1 MNKKMIT
8 ALTVAGLATFAMA
21 ENASA
26 DTYTVQSGDTL
37 SQIAANHN
45 TTVDTL
51 VANNNIADANVIFVG
66 QQVEIDGAAS
76 NASYDATQAD
86 VAAVVASQAP
96 VTQQVSYTA
105 PVTTVDYSA
114 QSQAPVTQ
122 EVSYTAP
129 VTTVDYSAQSQAPVT
144 QEVSYTAP
152 VTTVDYSAQSQA
164 PVTQEV
170 SYTAPVTTV
179 DYSAQSQAPVTQEV
193 SYTAPVATTTTT
205 AAASGSTYDQFIA
218 AGGTDA
224 FWKAI
229 VMPESGGNPDAS
241 NGQYKG
247 LGQTNQSWGTGS
259 VSDQTAGMLNYAT
272 SRYGSVDSAIAF
284 RAANGWW

>member
-37 SQIAANHN
+37 SQIAANTN
-45 TTVDTL
+45 TTDATL
-51 VANNNIADANVIFVG
+51 VANNNIAAANVIFVG
-66 QQVEIDGAAS
+66 QQVEIDGVAS

-114 QSQAPVTQ
+114 QSQAPV
-122 EVSYTAP
+122 A
-129 VTTVDYSAQSQAPVT
+129 
-144 QEVSYTAP
+144 
-152 VTTVDYSAQSQA
+152 
-164 PVTQEV
+164 
-170 SYTAPVTTV
+170 
-179 DYSAQSQAPVTQEV
+179 QEV

-224 FWKAI
+224 LWTAI

>member
-1 MNKKMIT
+1 MIT
-8 ALTVAGLATFAMA
+8 ALTVAGLATFALTA
-21 ENASA
+21 DASA

-66 QQVEIDGAAS
+66 QQVEIDGVAS

-114 QSQAPVTQ
+114 QSQAPV
-122 EVSYTAP
+122 A
-129 VTTVDYSAQSQAPVT
+129 
-144 QEVSYTAP
+144 
-152 VTTVDYSAQSQA
+152 
-164 PVTQEV
+164 
-170 SYTAPVTTV
+170 
-179 DYSAQSQAPVTQEV
+179 QEV

-224 FWKAI
+224 LWTAI

-241 NGQYKG
+241 NGQYHG
-247 LGQTNQSWGTGS
+247 LGQTNQSWGYGS
-259 VSDQTAGMLNYAT
+259 VSEQTSGMLNYAT

>member
-26 DTYTVQSGDTL
+26 DTYRVQSGDTL

-66 QQVEIDGAAS
+66 QQVEIDGVAS

-114 QSQAPVTQ
+114 QSQAPV
-122 EVSYTAP
+122 A
-129 VTTVDYSAQSQAPVT
+129 
-144 QEVSYTAP
+144 
-152 VTTVDYSAQSQA
+152 
-164 PVTQEV
+164 
-170 SYTAPVTTV
+170 
-179 DYSAQSQAPVTQEV
+179 QEV

-224 FWKAI
+224 LWTAI

>member
-66 QQVEIDGAAS
+66 QQVEIDGVAS
-76 NASYDATQAD
+76 NALYDATQAD

-114 QSQAPVTQ
+114 QSQAPV
-122 EVSYTAP
+122 A
-129 VTTVDYSAQSQAPVT
+129 
-144 QEVSYTAP
+144 
-152 VTTVDYSAQSQA
+152 
-164 PVTQEV
+164 
-170 SYTAPVTTV
+170 
-179 DYSAQSQAPVTQEV
+179 QEV

-224 FWKAI
+224 LWTAI

>member
-1 MNKKMIT
+1 MNKKMIA

-66 QQVEIDGAAS
+66 QQVEIDGVAS

-114 QSQAPVTQ
+114 QSQAPV
-122 EVSYTAP
+122 A
-129 VTTVDYSAQSQAPVT
+129 
-144 QEVSYTAP
+144 
-152 VTTVDYSAQSQA
+152 
-164 PVTQEV
+164 
-170 SYTAPVTTV
+170 
-179 DYSAQSQAPVTQEV
+179 QEV

-224 FWKAI
+224 LWTAI

>member
-66 QQVEIDGAAS
+66 QQVEIDGVAS

-105 PVTTVDYSA
+105 PV
-114 QSQAPVTQ
+114 
-122 EVSYTAP
+122 
-129 VTTVDYSAQSQAPVT
+129 
-144 QEVSYTAP
+144 
-152 VTTVDYSAQSQA
+152 
-164 PVTQEV
+164 
-170 SYTAPVTTV
+170 
-179 DYSAQSQAPVTQEV
+179 
-193 SYTAPVATTTTT
+193 ATTTTT

-224 FWKAI
+224 LWTAI
-229 VMPESGGNPDAS
+229 VMPESGGNPYAS

>member
-66 QQVEIDGAAS
+66 QQVEIDGVAS

-114 QSQAPVTQ
+114 QSQAPV
-122 EVSYTAP
+122 A
-129 VTTVDYSAQSQAPVT
+129 
-144 QEVSYTAP
+144 
-152 VTTVDYSAQSQA
+152 
-164 PVTQEV
+164 
-170 SYTAPVTTV
+170 
-179 DYSAQSQAPVTQEV
+179 QEV

-224 FWKAI
+224 LWTAI

-241 NGQYKG
+241 HGQYKG

>member
-66 QQVEIDGAAS
+66 QQVEIDGVAS
-76 NASYDATQAD
+76 NASYDAIQAD

-114 QSQAPVTQ
+114 QSQAPV
-122 EVSYTAP
+122 A
-129 VTTVDYSAQSQAPVT
+129 
-144 QEVSYTAP
+144 
-152 VTTVDYSAQSQA
+152 
-164 PVTQEV
+164 
-170 SYTAPVTTV
+170 
-179 DYSAQSQAPVTQEV
+179 QEV

-224 FWKAI
+224 LWTAI

>member
-1 MNKKMIT
+1 MIT

-66 QQVEIDGAAS
+66 QQVEIDGVAS

-105 PVTTVDYSA
+105 PV
-114 QSQAPVTQ
+114 
-122 EVSYTAP
+122 
-129 VTTVDYSAQSQAPVT
+129 
-144 QEVSYTAP
+144 
-152 VTTVDYSAQSQA
+152 
-164 PVTQEV
+164 
-170 SYTAPVTTV
+170 
-179 DYSAQSQAPVTQEV
+179 
-193 SYTAPVATTTTT
+193 ATTTTT

-224 FWKAI
+224 LWTAI

-284 RAANGWW
+284 RAANGWWYDTALSN

>member
-8 ALTVAGLATFAMA
+8 ALAVAGLATFAMA

-51 VANNNIADANVIFVG
+51 VANNNIADANVIFVR
-66 QQVEIDGAAS
+66 QQVEIDGVAS

-114 QSQAPVTQ
+114 QSQAPV
-122 EVSYTAP
+122 A
-129 VTTVDYSAQSQAPVT
+129 
-144 QEVSYTAP
+144 
-152 VTTVDYSAQSQA
+152 
-164 PVTQEV
+164 
-170 SYTAPVTTV
+170 
-179 DYSAQSQAPVTQEV
+179 QEV

-224 FWKAI
+224 LWTAI

>member
-51 VANNNIADANVIFVG
+51 VANNNIADSNVIFVG
-66 QQVEIDGAAS
+66 QQVEIHGVAS

-114 QSQAPVTQ
+114 QSQAPV
-122 EVSYTAP
+122 A
-129 VTTVDYSAQSQAPVT
+129 
-144 QEVSYTAP
+144 
-152 VTTVDYSAQSQA
+152 
-164 PVTQEV
+164 
-170 SYTAPVTTV
+170 
-179 DYSAQSQAPVTQEV
+179 QEV

-224 FWKAI
+224 LWTAI

>member
-66 QQVEIDGAAS
+66 QQLEIDGVAS

-114 QSQAPVTQ
+114 QSQAPV
-122 EVSYTAP
+122 A
-129 VTTVDYSAQSQAPVT
+129 
-144 QEVSYTAP
+144 
-152 VTTVDYSAQSQA
+152 
-164 PVTQEV
+164 
-170 SYTAPVTTV
+170 
-179 DYSAQSQAPVTQEV
+179 QEV

-224 FWKAI
+224 LWTAI

>member
-66 QQVEIDGAAS
+66 QQVEIDGVAS

-114 QSQAPVTQ
+114 QSQAPV
-122 EVSYTAP
+122 A
-129 VTTVDYSAQSQAPVT
+129 
-144 QEVSYTAP
+144 
-152 VTTVDYSAQSQA
+152 
-164 PVTQEV
+164 
-170 SYTAPVTTV
+170 
-179 DYSAQSQAPVTQEV
+179 QEV

-224 FWKAI
+224 LWTAI

-259 VSDQTAGMLNYAT
+259 VSDQTAGMLNYAA

>member
-66 QQVEIDGAAS
+66 QQVEIDGVAS
-76 NASYDATQAD
+76 NASNEATQAD
-86 VAAVVASQAP
+86 VAAVFA
-96 VTQQVSYTA
+96 
-105 PVTTVDYSA
+105 
-114 QSQAPVTQ
+114 SQAPVTQ

-129 VTTVDYSAQSQAPVT
+129 VTTVDYTAQSEEPVA

-152 VTTVDYSAQSQA
+152 AAKT
-164 PVTQEV
+164 
-170 SYTAPVTTV
+170 
-179 DYSAQSQAPVTQEV
+179 
-193 SYTAPVATTTTT
+193 TTTTT
-205 AAASGSTYDQFIA
+205 AAVSGSTYDQFIA

-224 FWKAI
+224 LWTAI

>member
-66 QQVEIDGAAS
+66 QQVEIDGVAS

-86 VAAVVASQAP
+86 VASQAP

-114 QSQAPVTQ
+114 QSQAPV
-122 EVSYTAP
+122 A
-129 VTTVDYSAQSQAPVT
+129 
-144 QEVSYTAP
+144 
-152 VTTVDYSAQSQA
+152 
-164 PVTQEV
+164 
-170 SYTAPVTTV
+170 
-179 DYSAQSQAPVTQEV
+179 QEV

-224 FWKAI
+224 LWTAI

>member
-66 QQVEIDGAAS
+66 QQVEIDGVAS

-96 VTQQVSYTA
+96 VT
-105 PVTTVDYSA
+105 TVDYSA
-114 QSQAPVTQ
+114 QSQAPV
-122 EVSYTAP
+122 A
-129 VTTVDYSAQSQAPVT
+129 
-144 QEVSYTAP
+144 
-152 VTTVDYSAQSQA
+152 
-164 PVTQEV
+164 
-170 SYTAPVTTV
+170 
-179 DYSAQSQAPVTQEV
+179 QEV

-205 AAASGSTYDQFIA
+205 AAASGSTYDQFIT

-224 FWKAI
+224 LWTAI

>member
-66 QQVEIDGAAS
+66 QQVEIDGVAS

-86 VAAVVASQAP
+86 VASQAP

-114 QSQAPVTQ
+114 QAPV
-122 EVSYTAP
+122 A
-129 VTTVDYSAQSQAPVT
+129 
-144 QEVSYTAP
+144 
-152 VTTVDYSAQSQA
+152 
-164 PVTQEV
+164 
-170 SYTAPVTTV
+170 
-179 DYSAQSQAPVTQEV
+179 QEV

-224 FWKAI
+224 LWTAI